1 MQSDG
6 GDGALDPVTRFAGPV
21 VRLLSILCGWWLL
34 GYCFLVVLDIVG
46 RARFGLSL
54 QGTDEL
60 GGYTL
65 AITSAFG
72 FTQTLLARR
81 HTRIELLVQRVP
93 RIPAALLN
101 LLAAVTIA
109 GVAVFVLVHGHSVLD
124 ESIEFMAV
132 SNSPLQVPLWIPQG
146 LWVGALALFAAVAV
160 ALAAQA
166 LWLMLRDPGRLNA
179 LYGPPTIAEEIEESL
194 DAGRIGGMRP

>member
-1 MQSDG
+1 MQSNG
-6 GDGALDPVTRFAGPV
+6 GAAAPDPVTRFASPV
-21 VRLLSILCGWWLL
+21 VRLVSILCGWWLL

-109 GVAVFVLVHGHSVLD
+109 GVAVFVLVHGHSVLK

-166 LWLMLRDPGRLNA
+166 VWMMLRDPGRLNA

>member
-1 MQSDG
+1 MQSNG
-6 GDGALDPVTRFAGPV
+6 EGALDPVTRLAGPL
-21 VRLLSILCGWWLL
+21 VRFASIICGWWLL

-65 AITSAFG
+65 AVTSAFG
-72 FTQTLLARR
+72 FAQTLLTRR
-81 HTRIELLVQRVP
+81 HTRIELVIQRLP

-109 GVAVFVLVHGHSVLD
+109 GIAVFLLLRGTSVLD

-146 LWVGALALFAAVAV
+146 LWVGGLGLFALVAV
-160 ALAAQA
+160 ALAVQA
-166 LWLMLRDPGRLNA
+166 LWLLLRDPARLNA

-194 DAGRIGGMRP
+194 EATRAGGARP